1 MGRLTKKLFSNVR
14 PATFDWINKYQVLY
28 NHNIEESVNDGEEG
42 FFYDSLL
49 VDYPVTS
56 DNVFKALIEEKYPL
70 SVENKLRNDY
80 ESATLGLIPEE
91 KKQAYL
97 DFLSCRKNYHDM
109 VEQDCIVNGIEL

>member
-1 MGRLTKKLFSNVR
+1 MGRLTKNLFLKTC
-14 PATFDWINKYQVLY
+14 PATFDWINKHQVLY

-56 DNVFKALIEEKYPL
+56 DNVFKTLIEEKYSL

-91 KKQAYL
+91 KKQPYL
-97 DFLSCRKNYHDM
+97 DFLQSRKDLHNM
-109 VEQDCIVNGIEL
+109 VENDCIINGIPL